1 MRGAWDLTRK
11 DLKLL
16 SRDRRAVALLLFLPL
31 AFIAILGMTTG
42 QFLTRSNESR
52 RLTIMVV
59 KQTDDP
65 LAAQFVTDLEHNRSI
80 DVTTA
85 SDLPAARQSVERGQ
99 ATIGLVIGA
108 DFAERVD
115 ALDIGDILNSRR
127 GPLAAGL
134 PALDL
139 QILSRPATLTDAAL
153 LDRLI
158 FAEALRSIL
167 PTVASKNAIARRWV
181 KSPDDEEESGTT
193 KSPEHTEEAVAPEA
207 NPSGDAQGQAVYRIL
222 VPGFTVMFVFFLV
235 NIMARSFIAERD
247 LGTLRRLR
255 LAPLSTVDLLLGKTI
270 PFFLVSLAQC
280 GLLFFCGR
288 LLFGMSWGP
297 APVWLI
303 PAIISTSLAA
313 TSLGLL
319 LATVVKTD
327 QQVSA
332 YGTSLVLIL
341 GGISGCFLPRE
352 WLPPLMKSLS
362 LATPHAWA
370 LSAFDAV
377 LVHESVDGLRVL
389 QCCGG
394 LALFAA
400 VFFGLGVWRFR
411 VSPA

>member
-42 QFLTRSNESR
+42 QFLTRTNESR
-52 RLTIMVV
+52 RLTIAVV
-59 KQTDDP
+59 QQTDDP
-65 LAAQFVTDLEHNRSI
+65 LAAQFVTDLERNQSI
-80 DVTTA
+80 DVTIAT
-85 SDLPAARQSVERGQ
+85 DLSAARQTVDRGQ
-99 ATIGLVIGA
+99 ATIGLVIGSGFA
-108 DFAERVD
+108 DRVD
-115 ALDIGDILNSRR
+115 SLDIGDILNSRR

-181 KSPDDEEESGTT
+181 KSTDEEENGTT
-193 KSPEHTEEAVAPEA
+193 KGTETTEAEIAPIPPQSAE
-207 NPSGDAQGQAVYRIL
+207 SQGRAVYRIL

-255 LAPLSTVDLLLGKTI
+255 LAPISTVELLLGKTF
-270 PFFLVSLAQC
+270 PFFLVSLSQC
-280 GLLFFCGR
+280 SLLFLCGR
-288 LLFGMSWGP
+288 LLFGMNWGP
-297 APVWLI
+297 SPVWLI
-303 PAIISTSLAA
+303 PAIVSTSLAA

-341 GGISGCFLPRE
+341 GGVSGCFLPRE

-377 LVHESVDGLRVL
+377 LAHESVDGLQVL

-394 LALFAA
+394 LILFAA
-400 VFFGLGVWRFR
+400 VFFAAGVWRFR

>member
-16 SRDRRAVALLLFLPL
+16 SRDRRSVVLLLLLPL
-31 AFIAILGMTTG
+31 GFISILGMTTG
-42 QFLTRSNESR
+42 QFLTSSNAAR
-52 RLTIMVV
+52 KLAVQIV
-59 KQTDDP
+59 QQDQDP
-65 LAAQFVTDLEHNRSI
+65 LAQQFAADLAKNHSMVVTAEPDFGKAQVAVD
-80 DVTTA
+80 
-85 SDLPAARQSVERGQ
+85 RGG
-99 ATIGLVIGA
+99 ATIALVIGPE
-108 DFAERVD
+108 FTKRVD
-115 ALDIGDILNSRR
+115 DLSIGDILNSRR
-127 GPLAAGL
+127 GPLAKGL
-134 PALDL
+134 SALDL
-139 QILSRPATLTDAAL
+139 QVSSRPATMTDAAL
-153 LDRLI
+153 LEKLI

-181 KSPDDEEESGTT
+181 TADGEEEIAQEPAAPAVPPENPGT
-193 KSPEHTEEAVAPEA
+193 
-207 NPSGDAQGQAVYRIL
+207 GVYRIL

-255 LAPLSTVDLLLGKTI
+255 LAPLSTVELLVGKTF

-280 GLLFFCGR
+280 GLLFVCGR

-297 APVWLI
+297 EPVWLVL
-303 PAIISTSLAA
+303 AIFSTSLAA

-319 LATVVKTD
+319 LATIVKTD

-341 GGISGCFLPRE
+341 GGISGSFLPRE
-352 WLPPLMKSLS
+352 WLPPLMKKLS

-377 LVHESVDGLRVL
+377 LAHDTVDSQRVL
-389 QCCGG
+389 QCCGA
-394 LALFAA
+394 LASFALA
-400 VFFGLGVWRFR
+400 FFLIGIWRFR
-411 VSPA
+411 TSPA

>member
-1 MRGAWDLTRK
+1 MRGAWDLIRK

-16 SRDRRAVALLLFLPL
+16 SRDRRSVVLLLLLPL
-31 AFIAILGMTTG
+31 GFISILGMTTG
-42 QFLTRSNESR
+42 QFLTSSNAAR
-52 RLTIMVV
+52 KLAVQIV
-59 KQTDDP
+59 QQDPDP
-65 LAAQFVTDLEHNRSI
+65 LAQQFAADLGTNRSM
-80 DVTTA
+80 DVSTEPDLDTA
-85 SDLPAARQSVERGQ
+85 KVAVDRGA
-99 ATIGLVIGA
+99 ATIGLVIGPE
-108 DFAERVD
+108 FTKRVD
-115 ALDIGDILNSRR
+115 DLSIGDILNSRR
-127 GPLAAGL
+127 GPLANGL
-134 PALDL
+134 SSLDL
-139 QILSRPATLTDAAL
+139 QVFSRPATMTDAAL
-153 LDRLI
+153 LEKLI

-181 KSPDDEEESGTT
+181 TADGEEETAQEPAIPSESAVPPENPGT
-193 KSPEHTEEAVAPEA
+193 
-207 NPSGDAQGQAVYRIL
+207 GVYRIL

-255 LAPLSTVDLLLGKTI
+255 LAPLSTVELLVGKTV

-280 GLLFFCGR
+280 GLLFVCGR

-297 APVWLI
+297 EPAWLVL
-303 PAIISTSLAA
+303 AIISTSLGA

-352 WLPPLMKSLS
+352 WLPPLMKQLS

-370 LSAFDAV
+370 LSAFDTV
-377 LVHESVDGLRVL
+377 LAHDTVDSQRVL
-389 QCCGG
+389 QCCGA
-394 LALFAA
+394 LASFAV
-400 VFFGLGVWRFR
+400 VFFLIGIWRFR
-411 VSPA
+411 TSPA

>member
-52 RLTIMVV
+52 RLTIVVV

-65 LAAQFVTDLEHNRSI
+65 LAAKFVTDLERNRSI
-80 DVTTA
+80 DVSTA

-115 ALDIGDILNSRR
+115 ALDIGDILNSRQ

-181 KSPDDEEESGTT
+181 KSPEEEAGGTT
-193 KSPEHTEEAVAPEA
+193 ENTEDAVAPEVH
-207 NPSGDAQGQAVYRIL
+207 PSGETQGQAVYRIL

-270 PFFLVSLAQC
+270 SFFLVSLAQC

-297 APVWLI
+297 SPVWLI
-303 PAIISTSLAA
+303 PAIVSTSLAA

-377 LVHESVDGLRVL
+377 LAHESVDGLRVL